1 MTYTDILYEKK
12 EPLARITLHRP
23 TKLNALSKN
32 LISEMVAVLDDAEAD
47 EAVRV
52 VILSGAGRAFSAGYD
67 MSEEAAADLD
77 TAYKWRELLDED
89 IRATMKI
96 WHLSKPVIAQ
106 VHGYCLAGAC
116 ELAMVCDITVASEDA
131 TFGEPEIRYGSGP
144 VTLIMPYAIGLKKT
158 KELLYTGDTIGA
170 QEALRLGMVNRVV
183 PRERL
188 EAETEE
194 LALRIA
200 RAPHEVVR
208 LTKAPI
214 NKVYE
219 LMGLLA
225 AVDYNLEASSL
236 LNSAETPE
244 QQEFDRIAREQGLK
258 AALNWRDS
266 RYGTKL

>member
-1 MTYTDILYEKK
+1 MTYTDILYEVK
-12 EPLARITLHRP
+12 EPIARITLNRP
-23 TKLNALSKN
+23 AKLNALGKN
-32 LISEMVAVLDDAEAD
+32 LVNEMVAALDAAEAD
-47 EAVRV
+47 DAVRV
-52 VILSGAGRAFSAGYD
+52 LILSGAGRAFSAGYD
-67 MSEEAAADLD
+67 LSEEAASRLD
-77 TAYKWRELLDED
+77 TAYQWRELLYED

-116 ELAMVCDITVASEDA
+116 EVAMVCDLTVASEDA
-131 TFGEPEIRYGSGP
+131 TFGEPEVRYGSGP
-144 VTLIMPYAIGLKKT
+144 VTLIMPYVIGLKKA

-183 PRERL
+183 PRDRL
-188 EAETEE
+188 EAETEH
-194 LALRIA
+194 LAMRIA
-200 RAPHEVVR
+200 RAPREVVR
-208 LTKAPI
+208 LTKAPL

-258 AALNWRDS
+258 AALNWRDL
-266 RYGTKL
+266 RYGASL